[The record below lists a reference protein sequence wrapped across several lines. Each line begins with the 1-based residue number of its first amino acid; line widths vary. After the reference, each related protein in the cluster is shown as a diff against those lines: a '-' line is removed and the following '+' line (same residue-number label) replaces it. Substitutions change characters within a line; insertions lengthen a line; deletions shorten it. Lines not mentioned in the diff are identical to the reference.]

1 MKPAQI
7 PLNEAKRLKNLETY
21 SILDTLPDADC
32 DAITKIA
39 AGICNTPISLV
50 SIIDKNRQWFKS
62 NHGLKAK
69 ETPRDFSFCA
79 HSILNP
85 NKLFIINDATKDKR
99 FFDNPLTIDD
109 PNVIFYAGAPL
120 NSSEGFPLGTLCV
133 IDNKPNV
140 LSKNQKESL
149 KLLAKQ
155 VVNLFELRKKNRELS
170 NANEEILRLNE
181 QLTEFSYRLS
191 HDIKTPISD
200 IKYLSEILQE
210 DCAGLLDDKG
220 KSWLN
225 LISSRSAYLY
235 SLVEGMLNFTKV
247 INTEIVFE
255 VFNFEE
261 LLERIKWSLNWDKT
275 YKISYSN
282 CDINMMQ
289 SMVAFTQIFQNL
301 LSNSIKFIDESKPII
316 SISLEVKSKF
326 YNITY
331 TDNSAGID
339 EKYHQKVFELFET
352 LDENK
357 GTGIGLPSI
366 SFILKRLGGSI
377 DLKKSEYGEIGVVFF
392 IKIPIKKG

>member
-85 NKLFIINDATKDKR
+85 SKLFIINDATKDKR
-99 FFDNPLTIDD
+99 FFDNPLTIND
-109 PNVIFYAGAPL
+109 PNVVFYAGAPL
-120 NSSEGFPLGTLCV
+120 NSSEGYPLGTLCV

-155 VVNLFELRKKNRELS
+155 VVNLFELRKRNRELS

-191 HDIKTPISD
+191 HDIKTPISG

-210 DCAGLLDDKG
+210 DYAGLLDDKG
-220 KSWLN
+220 KNWLN

-261 LLERIKWSLNWDKT
+261 LLERVKWSFNWDKT
-275 YKISYSN
+275 YEISYSN

-289 SMVAFTQIFQNL
+289 SRIAFIQIFQNL
-301 LSNSIKFIDESKPII
+301 LSNSIKFIAESKPII
-316 SISLEVKSKF
+316 SISVEVKSKF

-339 EKYHQKVFELFET
+339 EKYHRKVFELFET
-352 LDENK
+352 LNEKK

-366 SFILKRLGGSI
+366 SFIIKRLGGSI
-377 DLKKSEYGEIGVVFF
+377 DLKKTKNGEIGVIFL

>member
-99 FFDNPLTIDD
+99 FFDNPLTIND
-109 PNVIFYAGAPL
+109 PNVVFYAGAPL
-120 NSSEGFPLGTLCV
+120 NSSEGYPLGTLCV

-155 VVNLFELRKKNRELS
+155 VVNLFELRKRNRELS

-191 HDIKTPISD
+191 HDIKTPISG

-210 DCAGLLDDKG
+210 DYAGLLDDKG
-220 KSWLN
+220 KNWLN

-261 LLERIKWSLNWDKT
+261 LLERVKWSFNWDKT
-275 YKISYSN
+275 YEISYSN

-289 SMVAFTQIFQNL
+289 SRIAFIQIFQNL

-316 SISLEVKSKF
+316 SISVEVKSKF

-331 TDNSAGID
+331 IDNSAGID
-339 EKYHQKVFELFET
+339 EKYHRKVFELFET
-352 LDENK
+352 LNEKK

-377 DLKKSEYGEIGVVFF
+377 DLKKTKNGEIGVIFL

>member
-99 FFDNPLTIDD
+99 FFDNPLTIND
-109 PNVIFYAGAPL
+109 PNVVFYAGAPL
-120 NSSEGFPLGTLCV
+120 NSSEGYPLGTLCV

-191 HDIKTPISD
+191 HDIKTPISG

-210 DCAGLLDDKG
+210 DYAGLLDDKG
-220 KSWLN
+220 KNWLN

-261 LLERIKWSLNWDKT
+261 LLERVKWSFNWDKT
-275 YKISYSN
+275 YEISYSN

-289 SMVAFTQIFQNL
+289 SRIAFIQIFQNL

-316 SISLEVKSKF
+316 SISVEVKSKF

-339 EKYHQKVFELFET
+339 EKYHRKVFELFET
-352 LDENK
+352 LNEKK

-377 DLKKSEYGEIGVVFF
+377 DLKKTKNGEIGVIFL

>member
-1 MKPAQI
+1 MRPAQI

-85 NKLFIINDATKDKR
+85 SKLFIINDATKDKR
-99 FFDNPLTIDD
+99 FFDNPLTIND

-120 NSSEGFPLGTLCV
+120 NSSEGYPLGTLCV

-191 HDIKTPISD
+191 HDIKTPISG

-210 DCAGLLDDKG
+210 DYAGLLDDKG
-220 KSWLN
+220 KNWLN

-261 LLERIKWSLNWDKT
+261 LLERVKCSFNWDKT
-275 YKISYSN
+275 YEISYSN

-289 SMVAFTQIFQNL
+289 SRIAFIQIFQNL
-301 LSNSIKFIDESKPII
+301 LSNSIKFIAESKPII
-316 SISLEVKSKF
+316 SISVEVKSKF

-339 EKYHQKVFELFET
+339 EKYHRKVFELFET
-352 LDENK
+352 LNEKK

-366 SFILKRLGGSI
+366 SFIIKRLGGSI
-377 DLKKSEYGEIGVVFF
+377 DLKKTKNGEIGVIFL

>member
-85 NKLFIINDATKDKR
+85 SKLFIINDATKDKR
-99 FFDNPLTIDD
+99 FFDNPLTIND

-120 NSSEGFPLGTLCV
+120 NSSEGYPLGTLCV

-155 VVNLFELRKKNRELS
+155 VVNLFELRKRNRELS

-191 HDIKTPISD
+191 HDIKTPISG

-210 DCAGLLDDKG
+210 DYAGLLDDKG
-220 KSWLN
+220 KNWLN

-261 LLERIKWSLNWDKT
+261 LLERVKWSFNWDKT
-275 YKISYSN
+275 YEISYSN

-289 SMVAFTQIFQNL
+289 SRIAFIQIFQNL
-301 LSNSIKFIDESKPII
+301 LSNSIKFIAESKPII
-316 SISLEVKSKF
+316 SISVEVKSKF

-339 EKYHQKVFELFET
+339 EKYHRKVFELFET
-352 LDENK
+352 LNEKK

-366 SFILKRLGGSI
+366 SFIIKRLGGSI
-377 DLKKSEYGEIGVVFF
+377 DLKKTKNGEIGVIFL